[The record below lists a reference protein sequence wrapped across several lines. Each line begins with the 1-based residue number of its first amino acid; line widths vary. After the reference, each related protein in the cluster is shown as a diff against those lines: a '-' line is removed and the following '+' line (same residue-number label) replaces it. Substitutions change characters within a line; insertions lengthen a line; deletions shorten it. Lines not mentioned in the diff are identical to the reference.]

1 MICYSMDE
9 SSAVYAAEGTAA
21 AVARAVAWSSE
32 AGSAGV
38 AASLIAPAWP
48 MVVGADAV
56 APLAG

>member
-1 MICYSMDE
+1 MDE

-21 AVARAVAWSSE
+21 AAARAVAWSSE